1 MLKYVSLIC
10 FYVSISL
17 PGIGQTFLEDFDN
30 ISTLSDWFF
39 QNNSASQNQ
48 NWQQGDATQFV
59 SHQGASNSFIGVGYQ
74 SSSASTPV
82 TLSNWAIT
90 PSRTYNNGDII
101 TFYTRRID
109 ASPVFP
115 DRLEVRLS
123 EDGNNFNI
131 GFAPEDV
138 GTFTTLLLSINPTL
152 STTAYPNTWTQYTIT
167 ISGLSSPTNG
177 RIGFRYYVTDGG
189 PGGSNSNYIGIDSY
203 TYYSTLNPPPNDE
216 CINATNIDHSAV
228 CTPTQGTLQS
238 ASESLPGCDG
248 IANNDVW
255 YQFTA
260 STNATTLELLSSADM
275 DPVVEVYSGTCSNL
289 SSLLCLN
296 ATYDGE
302 NESTSISGLVP
313 GQDYYI
319 RIYDWYNW
327 IPNTMDFSLCIETF
341 DQCNIDS
348 GINSTPEN
356 EVCGD
361 NTNGGCYLANPAYQ
375 YVTCNETVFGSCWA
389 NNGNKDFDW
398 YRFEIYESGLTSI
411 LISSEFPVTVDI
423 FNIGD
428 CSVPQ
433 LITTE
438 SYNSCEQNTFT
449 VNLPSGTYAAVVK
462 PTTSSQLECGNFN
475 EYEIGFAFP
484 ESIVELNLSGAIEF
498 CEGSPIQ
505 LYSTNQAEGLFNWGI
520 GGNPI
525 ASTDTLLVDFSGS
538 VYLNYTNQN
547 GCLSPQS
554 ETIEMIMNP
563 LNSANFFFESFS
575 ICIGEGIITPTV
587 TNPGEG
593 VFTSTLG
600 LDLDMASGAINSD
613 NSSIG
618 AYLVTH
624 QTEGNCPDSVSIEI
638 TIEDCSSL
646 DEINL
651 AFNLEPNPCTNAI
664 DVTSDQ
670 GGLISIYTTFGEI
683 IYTGIKSPGIPLQI
697 HTHNYSSGIYY
708 ISFQRQGKKEVLK
721 LIKL

>member
-1 MLKYVSLIC
+1 MFKYVSLIC
-10 FYVSISL
+10 FYFSISL
-17 PGIGQTFLEDFDN
+17 YGNGQTFLEDFDN

-39 QNNSASQNQ
+39 QNNSASQDQ
-48 NWQQGDATQFV
+48 NWQQGDASQFV

-131 GFAPEDV
+131 GFVPEDV

-152 STTAYPNTWTQYTIT
+152 STTAYPSTWTQYTIT
-167 ISGLSSPTNG
+167 ISGLSGPTNG

-203 TYYSTLNPPPNDE
+203 TYYSTLNPPSNDE
-216 CINATNIDHSAV
+216 CLNATILDHSAV
-228 CTPTQGTLQS
+228 CTPAQGTLQS

-260 STNATTLELLSSADM
+260 STNATTLGLLSSADM

-319 RIYDWYNW
+319 RIYDWYDW

-361 NTNGGCYLANPAYQ
+361 NTNGGCYLANPVYQ
-375 YVTCNETVFGSCWA
+375 NVTCNETVFGSCWA
-389 NNGNKDFDW
+389 ENGNKDFDW
-398 YRFEIYESGLTSI
+398 YRFEIYETGLTSI

-438 SYNSCEQNTFT
+438 SYNSCEQNTFM
-449 VNLPSGTYAAVVK
+449 VNLPSGTFAAVVK
-462 PTTSSQLECGNFN
+462 PTTSSLLECGNFN

-498 CEGSPIQ
+498 CEGTPIQ
-505 LYSTNQAEGLFNWGI
+505 LYSTNQAEGIFNWGI
-520 GGNPI
+520 GGNNI
-525 ASTDTLLVDFSGS
+525 ASTDTLLVDFSGN

-554 ETIEMIMNP
+554 ETVEMIMNP
-563 LNSANFFFESFS
+563 LNSATFFFESFS
-575 ICIGEGIITPTV
+575 ICLGEGIITPTV

-593 VFTSTLG
+593 VFTSTVG
-600 LDLDMASGAINSD
+600 LDLDMTSGAINTD

-624 QTEGNCPDSVSIEI
+624 QTEGTCPDSVSIEI

-646 DEINL
+646 DEINV

-670 GGLISIYTTFGEI
+670 GGSISIYSTFGEVV
-683 IYTGIKSPGIPLQI
+683 YTGIKNPGIPLQI
-697 HTHNYSSGIYY
+697 LTQNYSSGIYY
-708 ISFQRQGKKEVLK
+708 ISFHRQGKREVLK

>member
-1 MLKYVSLIC
+1 MFKYVSLIC
-10 FYVSISL
+10 FYFSISL
-17 PGIGQTFLEDFDN
+17 YGNGQTFLEDFDN

-39 QNNSASQNQ
+39 QNNSASQDQ

-131 GFAPEDV
+131 GFVPEDV

-152 STTAYPNTWTQYTIT
+152 STTAYPSTWTQYTIT
-167 ISGLSSPTNG
+167 ISGLSGPTNG

-216 CINATNIDHSAV
+216 CLNATILDHSAV
-228 CTPTQGTLQS
+228 CTPAQGTLQS

-260 STNATTLELLSSADM
+260 STNATTLGLLSSADM

-313 GQDYYI
+313 GEDYYI
-319 RIYDWYNW
+319 RIYDWYDW

-361 NTNGGCYLANPAYQ
+361 NTNGGCYLANPVYQ
-375 YVTCNETVFGSCWA
+375 NVTCNETVFGSCWA
-389 NNGNKDFDW
+389 ENGNKDFDW
-398 YRFEIYESGLTSI
+398 YRFEIYETGLSSI

-438 SYNSCEQNTFT
+438 SYNSCEQNTFM
-449 VNLPSGTYAAVVK
+449 VNLPSGTFAAVVK
-462 PTTSSQLECGNFN
+462 PTTSSLLECGNFN

-498 CEGSPIQ
+498 CEGTPIQ
-505 LYSTNQAEGLFNWGI
+505 LYSTNQAEGIFNWGI
-520 GGNPI
+520 GGNNI
-525 ASTDTLLVDFSGS
+525 ASTDTLLVDFSGN

-554 ETIEMIMNP
+554 EIVEMIMNP
-563 LNSANFFFESFS
+563 LNSATFFFESFS
-575 ICIGEGIITPTV
+575 ICLGEGIITPTV

-593 VFTSTLG
+593 VFTSTVG
-600 LDLDMASGAINSD
+600 LDLDMTSGAINTD

-624 QTEGNCPDSVSIEI
+624 QTEGTCPDSASTEI

-646 DEINL
+646 DEINV

-670 GGLISIYTTFGEI
+670 GGSISIYSTFGEVV
-683 IYTGIKSPGIPLQI
+683 YTGIKNPGIPLQI
-697 HTHNYSSGIYY
+697 LTQNYSSGIYY
-708 ISFQRQGKKEVLK
+708 ISFHRQGKREVLK